1 MILVGLLG
9 GLLRSRLTRFLA
21 IHSIGDDDEAKRAAA
36 NFARSLEIRLDFD
49 TRSFDR
55 SLARAGDAIERA
67 AARALTRASFDVRDA
82 LLREAE
88 GGFDLTARGRTLL
101 AGRTAW
107 KLTAARPDSL
117 FATIEARPAT
127 GAILVKHARGATIFP
142 GADADSLLA
151 DAKIAIPV
159 IPRGG
164 SGRVPK
170 RLEPVAVRA
179 PGGRGFVAK
188 GLVLQRV
195 GRRRSRALRVL
206 YTLASRVRIPRRF
219 RFEEVVRDTARTAV
233 PAKVRREIE
242 KLRLR

>member
-49 TRSFDR
+49 TRSFER
-55 SLARAGDAIERA
+55 NLARAGDAIERA
-67 AARALTRASFDVRDA
+67 AARALTRATFDVRDR
-82 LLREAE
+82 LRSEAE
-88 GGFDLTARGRTLL
+88 GVFDLTSRGRTLL
-101 AGRTAW
+101 TTPSAW
-107 KLTAARPDSL
+107 KVTGARPGSL

-127 GAILVKHARGATIFP
+127 GAILGKHGGATIFP